1 MSESHVDAGVQS
13 TRTFDNVRAL
23 IPHDGTLDRG
33 VLPKWNY
40 VLKKSKIIE
49 YRKKLKEIQQ
59 MFLFMKHMMLE
70 AQPAKHRSPSTTA
83 RDPSVA
89 GPSQHLPITL
99 SGQGTDEN
107 GRPVTYHATLVMKPR
122 SQSETRG
129 PTFDYIKSRSREE
142 KEKKTKEESQETASQ
157 LLRPPSYLS
166 TLRQNP
172 YFSPELLLV
181 GETRSGIASRGERLL
196 GSIRD
201 DRKRR
206 QSRRSSRGEIEQEG
220 SNADLEIPDDN
231 EAARD
236 VDDLMES
243 VGIRAV
249 PTQQPPANANNA
261 VVWCR
266 GRHSR
271 ICETTKPHRP
281 CRFVASESVRQKL
294 TCEVSLT
301 TTLTVS

>member
-1 MSESHVDAGVQS
+1 MSRSNFNAGIQS
-13 TRTFDNVRAL
+13 RRTFDNVRAL

-40 VLKKSKIIE
+40 VLKKSKIME

-59 MFLFMKHMMLE
+59 MFLFMKQMMLE
-70 AQPAKHRSPSTTA
+70 AQPARHQSPSTTA
-83 RDPSVA
+83 RDPNVA
-89 GPSQHLPITL
+89 GPSHHFPLTL
-99 SGQGTDEN
+99 SGEGMDEN
-107 GRPVTYHATLVMKPR
+107 GRAVTYHATLVMKPT

-129 PTFDYIKSRSREE
+129 PTFNYVTSRLREE
-142 KEKKTKEESQETASQ
+142 TKKEESQETASQ
-157 LLRPPSYLS
+157 FLRPPSYLS

-181 GETRSGIASRGERLL
+181 AETRSGIASRGERLL

-206 QSRRSSRGEIEQEG
+206 HSRRSSRSDIEQEG
-220 SNADLEIPDDN
+220 TNTDLEIPEDN

-243 VGIRAV
+243 VGIRSVAA
-249 PTQQPPANANNA
+249 QKPPPNQCNI

-266 GRHSR
+266 GRYSTIR
-271 ICETTKPHRP
+271 ETTKPHCPR
-281 CRFVASESVRQKL
+281 
-294 TCEVSLT
+294 
-301 TTLTVS
+301 